1 MSPTGDMLI
10 FILKKTIGEAV
21 VKKQQLKIRDRQITS
36 RRLISAVGS
45 LLAKKGFKSVGVN
58 AVAREAGV
66 DKVLIYRY
74 FGGLEGLIAAF
85 GKEGDFWPSSLELA
99 GGDLKKF
106 SQMPMDERLSVFA
119 SNFIRS
125 LRKRPLTQ
133 AIMAWEIIEPND
145 LTEELERIR
154 EQSIIEF
161 FQMFFL
167 KDEIQID
174 LQAIIMLIGAAIS
187 YLVIRSKNIDLYGG
201 LDLGSDQGWERIE
214 KAIETITHGV
224 LNKK

>member
-1 MSPTGDMLI
+1 MSPIGDISRHIQFRM
-10 FILKKTIGEAV
+10 KKIIP
-21 VKKQQLKIRDRQITS
+21 KKRTMHIRDKQITS

-45 LLAKKGFKSVGVN
+45 LLAKKGFKGIGVN

-74 FGGLEGLIAAF
+74 FGGLPGLIAAF

-99 GGDLKKF
+99 GGDLQRF
-106 SQMPMDERLSVFA
+106 SHLPLDKRLSELGA
-119 SNFIRS
+119 NYIQA

-133 AIMAWEIIEPND
+133 AILAWEMTESNE
-145 LTEELERIR
+145 LTEELERVR

-161 FQMFFL
+161 FQMFFI
-167 KDEIQID
+167 KEQAQID

-187 YLVIRSKNIDLYGG
+187 YLVTRANSIDLYGG
-201 LDLGSDQGWERIE
+201 VEIGSDKGWQRINR
-214 KAIETITHGV
+214 AISKICTGIV
-224 LNKK
+224 MSA

>member
-1 MSPTGDMLI
+1 M
-10 FILKKTIGEAV
+10 A
-21 VKKQQLKIRDRQITS
+21 KKQQLKIRDKQITS

-45 LLAKKGFKSVGVN
+45 LLAKKGFKGIGVN

-85 GKEGDFWPSSLELA
+85 GKEGDFWPSALELA
-99 GGDLKKF
+99 GGDLQKF
-106 SQMPMDERLSVFA
+106 SQMPLDERLSEFA
-119 SNFIRS
+119 SNFTQS

-133 AIMAWEIIEPND
+133 AIIAWEIIEPNG

-161 FQMFFL
+161 FQMFFM
-167 KDEIQID
+167 KDQIQID

-187 YLVIRSKNIDLYGG
+187 YLVIRSKNIDLFGG
-201 LDLGSDQGWERIE
+201 LDLGSDQGWKRIE
-214 KAIETITHGV
+214 KAIETITYGI
-224 LNKK
+224 LNSK

>member
-45 LLAKKGFKSVGVN
+45 LLAKKGFKGVGVN

-85 GKEGDFWPSSLELA
+85 GRQGDFWPSSLELA

-106 SQMPMDERLSVFA
+106 SQMSMDERLSVFA
-119 SNFIRS
+119 SNFIGS

-167 KDEIQID
+167 KDQIQID

-187 YLVIRSKNIDLYGG
+187 YLVVRSKNIDLYGG

-214 KAIETITHGV
+214 RAIETITHGV

>member
-45 LLAKKGFKSVGVN
+45 LLAKKGFKGVGVN